1 MAAVAEQAIGSSD
14 PFIRRETEAPAEYER
29 EARTELVHLLSKL
42 NPAAEEFFPSNY
54 TACGGQNPEGRLSAD
69 APVFAAASGFNGDG
83 PTSNG
88 GSSRDS
94 SSDCSSNNQPNRR
107 RRNNYDEGRMKM
119 NNRARRA
126 AREDSINRTVYVSDI
141 DHQVTEQK
149 LAEIFSIYG
158 QTSEAKWMVLPPL
171 SLTIIRLMYFQV
183 VDCRICGDPHS
194 LLHFAF
200 IEFSDEYGARAALS
214 LGGPLLGY
222 CPMKVLPS
230 KTAII
235 PVNPKFLP
243 KSEGEKEM
251 VIRTVYCT
259 NIDKKITQTD
269 VKAFFEQHCG
279 EVSRL
284 RLLGD
289 NIHSTR
295 IAFVEFAQWLL
306 IFCRKCN
313 ASFEPEWHG
322 SRNFAYQSESFKDTS
337 EAAHSTIFLKLS

>member
-1 MAAVAEQAIGSSD
+1 MAAVAEQAIGAED
-14 PFIRRETEAPAEYER
+14 QFVRRETEAPAEYER
-29 EARTELVHLLSKL
+29 EARTKLAHLLSKL
-42 NPAAEEFFPSNY
+42 NPAAKEFFPSNY
-54 TACGGQNPEGRLSAD
+54 TAGGGQKPEGRLSAD
-69 APVFAAASGFNGDG
+69 APIFVAASGFNGNG

-88 GSSRDS
+88 GSSKDS

-141 DHQVTEQK
+141 DHQVTEEK

-158 QTSEAKWMVLPPL
+158 
-171 SLTIIRLMYFQV
+171 QV

-214 LGGPLLGY
+214 LGGTVLGY

-243 KSEGEKEM
+243 KSENEKEM

-259 NIDKKITQTD
+259 NIDKKVTQTD
-269 VKAFFEQHCG
+269 VKTFFEQHCG

-295 IAFVEFAQWLL
+295 IAFVEFAQAESAMLAL
-306 IFCRKCN
+306 N
-313 ASFEPEWHG
+313 
-322 SRNFAYQSESFKDTS
+322 QSGMVLGTLPIRVSPSKTPVRLRIPRS
-337 EAAHSTIFLKLS
+337 SSN